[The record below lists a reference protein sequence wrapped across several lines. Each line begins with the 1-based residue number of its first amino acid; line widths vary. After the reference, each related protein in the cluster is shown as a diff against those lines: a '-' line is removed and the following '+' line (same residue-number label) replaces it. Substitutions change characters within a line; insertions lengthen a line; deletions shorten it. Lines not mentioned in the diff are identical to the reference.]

1 MLWGG
6 VFSLH
11 STNKTWQQQVVP
23 SFGRIYN
30 TSLCF
35 KHIYKSKARHHPI
48 HLSIHPSIASLRSS
62 PCGTQTWWLI
72 SGSTSWTKLPTPLL
86 VLLGRSRK
94 LLYTPKT
101 KTSCSQWRTQRQII
115 HHHDCTKESL
125 YGSEGAT
132 YTTGCEKIGVAWKHT
147 NSCILMC
154 SCKPREHTLPIRP
167 CKVCACLQFTK
178 QCFQKGQVVWVLLL
192 HCIGSGAIDTWEV
205 EKKERKNESEG
216 RHYTRV
222 PETKSTPFFAW
233 CNACSIITSVDRA
246 SPSSYTLVK

>member
-11 STNKTWQQQVVP
+11 SNKTWQQQVVP
-23 SFGRIYN
+23 SFSRIYN

-62 PCGTQTWWLI
+62 PCGTQTLWLI

-101 KTSCSQWRTQRQII
+101 KTSCSQWQWMQRQII
-115 HHHDCTKESL
+115 HHHNCTKEFL
-125 YGSEGAT
+125 YGSEGAICPT
-132 YTTGCEKIGVAWKHT
+132 VGVRKLMWHEKHT

-154 SCKPREHTLPIRP
+154 SRKPWEHTLPIRP

-178 QCFQKGQVVWVLLL
+178 QCFQKG
-192 HCIGSGAIDTWEV
+192 
-205 EKKERKNESEG
+205 
-216 RHYTRV
+216 
-222 PETKSTPFFAW
+222 
-233 CNACSIITSVDRA
+233 
-246 SPSSYTLVK
+246 